1 MLLDRIIQEKMLDD
15 FAIKEPEK
23 FNKLFNNSQIEL
35 QAFIEEAIAKGE
47 LVRSNV
53 NQTVLTPEGGFIG
66 ANMKE
71 ALAYFSNP
79 ENADYKRALETKLK
93 L

>member
-1 MLLDRIIQEKMLDD
+1 MSSQLKSRR
-15 FAIKEPEK
+15 
-23 FNKLFNNSQIEL
+23 NSTNCLTISQVEL
-35 QAFIEEAIAKGE
+35 QAFIEEAIARGE
-47 LVRSNV
+47 LVRSEV

-79 ENADYKRALETKLK
+79 ENADYKKALETKLK